1 MAGSFVIGLMSGTSA
16 DGIDAAVLQT
26 DGQKFQT
33 YQAVQGLSII
43 EPKPAPVSGR
53 QCPTHL
59 ITCAMLLPASILIG

>member
-33 YQAVQGLSII
+33 YQAVLGLLTI

-53 QCPTHL
+53 QWPTHM
-59 ITCAMLLPASILIG
+59 ITCVMMPPASILIG